1 MRKGYLWSSQKKR
14 IRIVERFLNEIF
26 PAPVQKLHLSYIMD
40 ADDFYIVD
48 YVQKDDKLGLSFSIG
63 ENRIVLDMTN
73 ELGNVKVVQPEE
85 LFSLQKRLSLGL
97 LILQTWK
104 NSNKH

>member
-1 MRKGYLWSSQKKR
+1 
-14 IRIVERFLNEIF
+14 
-26 PAPVQKLHLSYIMD
+26 MD